1 MIRDGRCREA
11 MMSATE
17 GKSASMPAALRP
29 QDISDHFAELAAAH
43 DGDPTMT

>member
-1 MIRDGRCREA
+1 LRTDFLNLKRQG
-11 MMSATE
+11 E
-17 GKSASMPAALRP
+17 GGSASMPAALRP